1 MSIVTKTGDDGTT
14 GLMFNRRVSK
24 TDQQVAAYG
33 AVDELNA
40 ALGMAR
46 ALSQNEGIKQELL
59 QVQKELVVVM
69 GELSVL
75 HEDRE
80 RYEQKGFSFV
90 TEEMVK
96 QWENKITTIE
106 KSLPSFEGW
115 DTPGATLFSAALHV
129 ARTIC
134 RRAEREVWKLSESGA
149 FQNSPTTIYLNRLS
163 DWLWLL
169 AQVKV

>member
-59 QVQKELVVVM
+59 QAQKELVIVM

-75 HEDRE
+75 PEDRE

-96 QWENKITTIE
+96 QWENKIADLE
-106 KSLPSFEGW
+106 KMLPSFEGW
-115 DTPGATLFSAALHV
+115 DTPGANQFSAALHV

-134 RRAEREVWKLSESGA
+134 RRAEREVWKLREKGV
-149 FQNSPTTIYLNRLS
+149 FPNLQTTIYLNRLS

>member
-75 HEDRE
+75 PEDRE